1 MAAPQ
6 PWTAPEL
13 DAIVDDYLHMLTLE
27 LSGQRYVKSQ
37 HRAYLKTRLVNR
49 SDGSIERKHQNISA
63 IMIELGFPYITGYKP
78 LSNYQTLLFELL
90 AEKLAHASELNQSA
104 EAAAKRPAVTPL
116 EPDFSAMATTAPA
129 KTNEGVREAGQ
140 EYVVPTHGIQRDYL
154 ALEASNQSLGRAGE
168 KLIVKYE
175 RYRLRQAGQNR
186 LSEQVEHV
194 SMTRGDGLGYDVLSF
209 DHNGRERLI
218 EVKTTA
224 FGKQTPFYLSRNEL
238 ALSRHAP
245 SQFHLYRVFEFRQ
258 RPRLFNLQG
267 SVDTLCHLDPITYV
281 ARF

>member
-1 MAAPQ
+1 MASAQ
-6 PWTAPEL
+6 PWADFEL
-13 DAIVDDYLHMLTLE
+13 DAIVTDYLHMLTLE

-37 HRAYLKTRLVNR
+37 HRAHLKTRLANR

-63 IMIELGFPYITGYKP
+63 IMIALGFPYITGYKP
-78 LSNYQTLLFELL
+78 LGNYQKLLFDIL
-90 AEKLAHASELNQSA
+90 ADRLTHASELNQSA
-104 EAAAKRPAVTPL
+104 EAAAKRPAVAPL
-116 EPDFSAMATTAPA
+116 EPDFSAMETPAPT
-129 KTNEGVREAGQ
+129 KTYTGVREAGK
-140 EYVVPTHGIQRDYL
+140 EYVVPTRGVQRDYL

-175 RYRLRQAGQNR
+175 RYRLRQAGQDR

-194 SMTRGDGLGYDVLSF
+194 AMTRGDGLGYDILSF
-209 DHNGRERLI
+209 DRDGRERLI

-238 ALSRHAP
+238 ALSQHAAT
-245 SQFHLYRVFEFRQ
+245 QFHLYRLFEFRQ

-267 SVDTLCHLDPITYV
+267 SVDSLCHLDPITYV